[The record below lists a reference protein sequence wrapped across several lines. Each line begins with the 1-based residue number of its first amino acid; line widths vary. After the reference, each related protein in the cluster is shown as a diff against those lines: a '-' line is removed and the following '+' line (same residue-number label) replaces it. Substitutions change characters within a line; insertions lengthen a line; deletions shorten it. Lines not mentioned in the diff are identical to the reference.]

1 MTLPNSQIQET
12 FVNLVDDPTKRFQTF
27 FEYYCSSLN
36 VNFATPVSSYL
47 RSGKEIIRMA
57 NVYFGEHDYFHA
69 FILYSRF
76 IILFLEKLKT
86 HPQYSNCDKAE
97 MTAISKVTKILDFF
111 IYDRL

>member
-1 MTLPNSQIQET
+1 
-12 FVNLVDDPTKRFQTF
+12 
-27 FEYYCSSLN
+27 
-36 VNFATPVSSYL
+36 
-47 RSGKEIIRMA
+47 MA

>member
-1 MTLPNSQIQET
+1 MPHSQIQET
-12 FVNLVDDPTKRFQTF
+12 FVNLVEDPAKRFQTF
-27 FEYYCSSLN
+27 FEHYCNNLN
-36 VNFATPVSSYL
+36 VNVGTPVSSYL

-86 HPQYSNCDKAE
+86 HPQYSNCDKTE
-97 MTAISKVTKILDFF
+97 ISAINKVS
-111 IYDRL
+111 